1 MSSVRGGQSQGRTKG
16 SDLPQSFRS
25 PGKSLAGFDAESAS
39 RVISA
44 AADLALVLDDSGTIR
59 DLSIGGDELE
69 DEGYEEWIGRPW
81 LDTVTSESR
90 PKIEALLTGAKQSA
104 APMWRQVNH
113 ASQRGGDIPVMYS
126 AVKLGKA
133 GNVIALGRSMR
144 SVAAIQQRLVH
155 AQQSLERD
163 YEFLRQAETRYRML
177 FDLALEA
184 VLILDAATQK
194 VVDANPAAGRLLG
207 QGVRFLMGRTFPEGF
222 DEAGT
227 RAIQDLIGA
236 IRVAG
241 RGNEVV
247 AQLEGDARRFVVSA
261 SLFRQDNISHI
272 LLRIAPLAGNESS
285 SGEAARNRLSS
296 VLERLPDSFV
306 LTDPTGRILAANRSF
321 LDLVQLTSE
330 GQVRGEPL
338 DRWLGRS
345 SVDLNVLLANL
356 KEHDSIRLFST
367 TVRGEYGTAS
377 DVEISAVTA
386 PDADPPCVAFS
397 MRSIARR
404 LPEQAATGRELP
416 RSVQQLTE
424 LIGRVPLKEV
434 VRETTDVI
442 ERLCIEAAL
451 ELTGDNRAS
460 AAEMLGLSRQ
470 SLYVK
475 LHRYGLAE
483 GSPGGGDGES
493 SGQ

>member
-1 MSSVRGGQSQGRTKG
+1 M
-16 SDLPQSFRS
+16 PQSFRS
-25 PGKSLAGFDAESAS
+25 PGKNLAGFDADSAS

-44 AADLALVLDDSGTIR
+44 AADLALILDDRGTIR
-59 DLSIGGDELE
+59 DLSVGSEELAA
-69 DEGYEEWIGRPW
+69 DNYDGWIGRPW
-81 LDTVTSESR
+81 LDTVTIDSR
-90 PKIEALLTGAKQSA
+90 SKVEALLTGAKDSA
-104 APMWRQVNH
+104 APTWREINH
-113 ASQRGGDIPVMYS
+113 PTPRGGDIPVLYS
-126 AVKLGKA
+126 AVKVGKA

-144 SVAAIQQRLVH
+144 SVSLLQQRLVH

-177 FDLALEA
+177 FDVAIEA

-194 VVDANPAAGRLLG
+194 VVDANPAAARILG
-207 QGVRFLMGRTFPEGF
+207 QGVRFMIGRVFPEGF
-222 DEAGT
+222 DEEST

-236 IRVAG
+236 IRLAG
-241 RGNEVV
+241 RANEVIV
-247 AQLEGDARRFVVSA
+247 QREGDERRYVVSA
-261 SLFRQDNISHI
+261 SMFRQDNIANI
-272 LLRIAPLAGNESS
+272 LLRIAPLAGAERSSTES
-285 SGEAARNRLSS
+285 ARSRLIS
-296 VLERLPDSFV
+296 VLESLPDSFV
-306 LTDPTGRILAANRSF
+306 LTDPSGRILAANRSF
-321 LDLVQLTSE
+321 LDLVQLTAE

-345 SVDLNVLLANL
+345 AVDLNVLMANL

-367 TVRGEYGTAS
+367 TVRGEYGAPAE
-377 DVEISAVTA
+377 VEISAVTA
-386 PDADPPCVAFS
+386 PNADPPCVAFS
-397 MRSIARR
+397 MRSVARR
-404 LPEQAATGRELP
+404 LPATAGPGRELP

-424 LIGRVPLKEV
+424 LIGRVPLKDV

-475 LHRYGLAE
+475 LHRYGLSETVTGAA
-483 GSPGGGDGES
+483 SGEPPA
-493 SGQ
+493 GQ

>member
-1 MSSVRGGQSQGRTKG
+1 MS
-16 SDLPQSFRS
+16 QSFRS
-25 PGKSLAGFDAESAS
+25 PGKSFAGFDAESAS
-39 RVISA
+39 RVVA
-44 AADLALVLDDSGTIR
+44 AASDLALVLDDRGLIR
-59 DLSIGGDELE
+59 DLSVGSEELS
-69 DEGYEEWIGRPW
+69 DDSYDEWIGRPW
-81 LDTVTSESR
+81 LDTVSLESR
-90 PKIEALLTGAKQSA
+90 PKVEALLTGAKQSA
-104 APMWRQVNH
+104 PAMWRQVNH
-113 ASQRGGDIPVMYS
+113 PSARGGDIPILYS
-126 AVKLGKA
+126 AVKLGK
-133 GNVIALGRSMR
+133 GGSVIALGRSMR
-144 SVAAIQQRLVH
+144 SVAALQQRLVN

-163 YEFLRQAETRYRML
+163 YEFVRQAETRYRML
-177 FDLALEA
+177 FELALEA
-184 VLILDAATQK
+184 VLILEAGSQK
-194 VVDANPAAGRLLG
+194 VVDANPAAARILG
-207 QGVRFLMGRTFPEGF
+207 QGVRFMIGRTFPEGF

-227 RAIQDLIGA
+227 RAIQDLIGS
-236 IRVAG
+236 IRVSG
-241 RGNEVV
+241 RASEVV
-247 AQLEGDARRFVVSA
+247 VKLAGDPRRFQVSA
-261 SLFRQDNISHI
+261 SPFRQDNATHI
-272 LLRIAPLAGNESS
+272 LLRIVSLDGNEAISD
-285 SGEAARNRLSS
+285 EATRNRLTA

-306 LTDPTGRILAANRSF
+306 LTDPNGRVLTANRSF

-338 DRWLGRS
+338 ERWLGRS
-345 SVDLNVLLANL
+345 GVDLTVLLANL

-367 TVRGEYGTAS
+367 TVRGEYGATS

-404 LPEQAATGRELP
+404 LPEKGVPGRELP

-424 LIGRVPLKEV
+424 LIGRVPLKDV

-475 LHRYGLAE
+475 LHRYGIAE
-483 GSPGGGDGES
+483 AVSGGGEPAS
-493 SGQ
+493 Q

>member
-1 MSSVRGGQSQGRTKG
+1 
-16 SDLPQSFRS
+16 LLQSFSS
-25 PGKSLAGFDAESAS
+25 PGKSLAGFDTAAAS
-39 RVISA
+39 RVIAA
-44 AADLALVLDDSGTIR
+44 AADLALVLDDRGLIR
-59 DLSIGGDELE
+59 DLSIGSEELS
-69 DEGYEEWIGRPW
+69 DDGYENWVGRSW
-81 LDTVTSESR
+81 LDTVTADSR
-90 PKIEALLTGAKQSA
+90 PKITALLEAAKKSA
-104 APMWRQVNH
+104 TPTWRQVNH
-113 ASQRGGDIPVMYS
+113 PTSRGGDIPVMYS
-126 AVKLGKA
+126 AVEFGKS
-133 GNVIALGRSMR
+133 GHVIALGRSMR
-144 SVAAIQQRLVH
+144 NVAALQQRLVH

-177 FDLALEA
+177 FELAREA
-184 VLILDAATQK
+184 VLILEAESQK
-194 VVDANPAAGRLLG
+194 VVDANPAAGRILG
-207 QGVRFLMGRTFPEGF
+207 QGVRFLIGRTFPEGF
-222 DEAGT
+222 DEAGM
-227 RAIQDLIGA
+227 RAIQDMLGA

-241 RGNEVV
+241 RAQEVV
-247 AQLEGDARRFVVSA
+247 AQRAGDTRRLAVSA
-261 SLFRQDNISHI
+261 SPFRQDNASHI
-272 LLRIAPLAGNESS
+272 LLRIAPLEGNEPYSA
-285 SGEAARNRLSS
+285 EAARNRLTA

-306 LTDPTGRILAANRSF
+306 LTDPAGRVLAANRAF
-321 LDLVQLTSE
+321 LDLVQLPAE

-338 DRWLGRS
+338 ERWLGRS
-345 SVDLNVLLANL
+345 GVDLNVLLANL

-367 TVRGEYGTAS
+367 TVRGEYGATS

-404 LPEQAATGRELP
+404 LPEQRIGTRELP

-434 VRETTDVI
+434 VRETSDVI

-475 LHRYGLAE
+475 LRRYGIDDA
-483 GSPGGGDGES
+483 SGES
-493 SGQ
+493 GSEAAS

>member
-1 MSSVRGGQSQGRTKG
+1 M
-16 SDLPQSFRS
+16 
-25 PGKSLAGFDAESAS
+25 DADSAS

-44 AADLALVLDDSGTIR
+44 AADLALVLDDRGNIR
-59 DLSIGGDELE
+59 DLSVGTDELVE
-69 DEGYEEWIGRPW
+69 DDFGGWIGRPW
-81 LDTVTSESR
+81 IDTVTAESR
-90 PKIEALLTGAKQSA
+90 PKIEALMTGARQSQV
-104 APMWRQVNH
+104 PTWRQINH
-113 ASQRGGDIPVMYS
+113 AGARGGDIPLLYS
-126 AVKLGKA
+126 AVKGGKA
-133 GNVIALGRSMR
+133 GTVIALGRSMR
-144 SVAAIQQRLVH
+144 NVAALQQRLVH

-184 VLILDAATQK
+184 VLILEAGSQK
-194 VVDANPAAGRLLG
+194 IVDANPAAGRLLG
-207 QGVRFLMGRTFPEGF
+207 QGVRFMIGRTFPEGF
-222 DEAGT
+222 DEEGT

-241 RGNEVV
+241 RAGEVV
-247 AQLEGDARRFVVSA
+247 VQLNADERRFVVSA
-261 SLFRQDNISHI
+261 SPFRQDNASHI
-272 LLRIAPLAGNESS
+272 LLRLVPLAASEPV
-285 SGEAARNRLSS
+285 SGEAERNRLTA

-306 LTDPTGRILAANRSF
+306 LTDPGGRILTANRSF

-338 DRWLGRS
+338 ERWLGRS
-345 SVDLNVLLANL
+345 GVDLSVLLANL

-367 TVRGEYGTAS
+367 TVRGEYGAMS

-397 MRSIARR
+397 IRSIARR
-404 LPEQAATGRELP
+404 LPEQVMGAGRELP

-424 LIGRVPLKEV
+424 LIGRVPLKDV

-475 LHRYGLAE
+475 LHRYGIADTAAS
-483 GSPGGGDGES
+483 GAG